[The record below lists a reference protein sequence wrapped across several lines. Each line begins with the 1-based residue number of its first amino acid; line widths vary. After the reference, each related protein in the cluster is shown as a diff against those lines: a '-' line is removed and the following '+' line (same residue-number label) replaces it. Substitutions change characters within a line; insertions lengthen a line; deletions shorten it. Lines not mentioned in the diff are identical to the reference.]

1 MHTTVQ
7 MLILGFFFFFFFDS
21 GAYSN
26 IFELFETKYLNN
38 LWEWLLKLNTV
49 FYQSSRF

>member
-7 MLILGFFFFFFFDS
+7 ILILGFWVFFFDS

-26 IFELFETKYLNN
+26 IFELFETKDLNN